1 MKKLVL
7 AIGLVAMVCLA
18 SSCSKQKTCV
28 CSYDITLPGLATTT
42 VQLGKKVIESGTC
55 NDLENAGAWNLNV
68 GNLADATF
76 HCERK

>member
-1 MKKLVL
+1 MKKLVF

-28 CSYDITLPGLATTT
+28 CSYDIN
-42 VQLGKKVIESGTC
+42 VLGVVTNVPLGEKVIESGTC